1 ACLGGGEAVRA
12 VDQGLQGIVHLQARL
27 AAVAA
32 LLREL
37 LGGTGAQYRG
47 VGGERVVPALIRLG
61 ILGARAQGAEAA
73 GVGRRLDT
81 LEAVGGLG
89 SVRARGPGALE
100 RGACL
105 IETTGAERGQAL
117 AGGPRIAVFAEGG
130 IGGGGCGGGGFRRRL
145 RRRLRGRGRSG
156 RRRRRCR
163 R

>member
-61 ILGARAQGAEAA
+61 ILGARAQGAEPA
-73 GVGRRLDT
+73 GVGRRLDA

-100 RGACL
+100 RSACL
-105 IETTGAERGQAL
+105 IETTGAERRQAL
-117 AGGPRIAVFAEGG
+117 AGGLRIAVFAEGG
-130 IGGGGCGGGGFRRRL
+130 IGGGGGCGGGGFRRRL
-145 RRRLRGRGRSG
+145 RRRLRGRARGG
-156 RRRRRCR
+156 RRR
-163 R
+163 